1 MPDRIMRG
9 NVMKRAAA
17 SGRLAVLAGPIAA
30 LLLTVTLAADQS
42 FRTKVNLVTV
52 TATVK
57 DSQGKYV
64 DHLQSEDF
72 ALYEDDRRQTLAHFS
87 HSPDAAVSVGILL
100 DVRVNMTRKMKTA
113 IYAVERFVRGLR
125 QDDELFLMTFADTVR
140 VRHEFT
146 TDHPAVLRK
155 LNSLDTALEQASVS
169 EGLEKAIAELGKA
182 RIDRRG
188 VLVITDRQ
196 DESRYANADGF
207 KIRFY
212 VFGKD
217 FVGDPAG
224 KGDQPALNAELYV
237 PERSRDLDMFLDR
250 VANELRNQ
258 YTLAYYTDAPMDGR
272 FHKIRVTTTRDF
284 VVEAKTGYFGRD

>member
-1 MPDRIMRG
+1 
-9 NVMKRAAA
+9 MKSAAA
-17 SGRLAVLAGPIAA
+17 GDRLAVLVGPIAA
-30 LLLTVTLAADQS
+30 LLLTATLAADQR
-42 FRTKVNLVTV
+42 FRADVHLVTV

-57 DSQGKYV
+57 DSQGEYV
-64 DHLQSEDF
+64 DHLQSENF
-72 ALYEDDRRQTLAHFS
+72 VLYDDDVRQTIAHFS

-125 QDDELFLMTFADTVR
+125 TDDELFLMTFADTVR
-140 VRHEFT
+140 VRQEFT

-155 LNSLDTALEQASVS
+155 LNSLHTALEQPSVS
-169 EGLEKAIAELGKA
+169 EGLEMALAELGKA

-188 VLVITDRQ
+188 VFVVSDRQ

-212 VFGKD
+212 VFGKEFMRD
-217 FVGDPAG
+217 LAG

-237 PERSRDLDMFLDR
+237 SGPSRDLDIFLAR

-258 YTLAYYTDAPMDGR
+258 YTLAYYTDAPADGR
-272 FHKIRVTTTRDF
+272 FHNIRVTTTAGF
-284 VVEAKTGYFGRD
+284 AVEAKTGYFGRLAVYRS